1 MTSKIFQAVAPK
13 SATPRSRSKIT
24 VIGVGSV
31 GMASAFALMEITSEL
46 VLLDVDEKKVMG
58 EVLDLQQGQQF
69 LQRCVVHGGTDYAAS
84 AGSDIVVISAGARQ
98 VVGESRL
105 QLVQRNVDVFKKIIP
120 NIVKHSPNCILVVV
134 SNPVD
139 VLTYIARKLSGFPDH
154 RVLGTGT
161 MLDSARFRYMLGEK
175 MNISPNSI
183 HGYVIGEHGD
193 SSVPVWSNVS
203 VAGVRLSTL
212 NPQIGTAS
220 DPEKFGD
227 IHKEV
232 VDSAYRIIELKGYT
246 SWAIGLC
253 SRTLCNAILTNSHR
267 VYPVSALAKG
277 VNGIQDDI
285 FTSLPCVITSIGV
298 SSVIQEQLNETE
310 MSKLH
315 ASAKALK
322 QVIDGI
328 KW

>member
-1 MTSKIFQAVAPK
+1 MFKAIAPASSKPK
-13 SATPRSRSKIT
+13 SRTKVT
-24 VIGVGSV
+24 VVGVGAV

-46 VLLDVDEKKVMG
+46 VLIDVDEKKVMG

-84 AGSDIVVISAGARQ
+84 ADSDIVCISAGARQ

-105 QLVQRNVDVFKKIIP
+105 QLVQRNVDIFKKIIP
-120 NIVKHSPNCILVVV
+120 QIAKFSPNCIMVIV

-139 VLTYIARKLSGFPDH
+139 VLTYIARKISGFPEH
-154 RVLGTGT
+154 RVIGTGT

-175 MNISPNSI
+175 IGVSPNSI

-203 VAGVRLSTL
+203 VAGVRLATI
-212 NPQIGTAS
+212 NPAIGTDK
-220 DPEKFGD
+220 DPENFGA

-246 SWAIGLC
+246 SWAIGLSC
-253 SRTLCNAILTNSHR
+253 RALCNAILTNSHR

-277 VNGIQDDI
+277 VNGIQDEI
-285 FTSLPCVITSIGV
+285 FTSLPCIITSIGV
-298 SSVIQEQLNETE
+298 SHVVQEQLSQTE
-310 MSKLH
+310 LEKLH
-315 ASAKALK
+315 ASSKALK
-322 QVIDGI
+322 TVIDGI